1 MQGYTISG
9 SKGTYVE
16 LEDGR
21 FADSVTGDGDVE
33 ELLAELTQCGD
44 YPEHCQ
50 LTMNELREYV
60 GAE

>member
-16 LEDGR
+16 LKDGR
-21 FADSVTGDGDVE
+21 FADSVTGDDNVE

-44 YPEHCQ
+44 YPEFCD
-50 LTMNELREYV
+50 LSEDELREYV
-60 GAE
+60 GA